1 MVKINSHFYINF
13 NLIKMNLLKSILF
26 FRIAKEKL
34 QPGEDGKY
42 GDITTIALHIG
53 PPTALSPELEKQIY
67 CFIEDSYHMLL
78 PRSNGRLAVDIQQYL
93 NRIGLDVPS
102 FMDRKPGTVVDV

>member
-1 MVKINSHFYINF
+1 MNIN
-13 NLIKMNLLKSILF
+13 LQKLILF

-42 GDITTIALHIG
+42 GDITTIALHKG
-53 PPTALSPELEKQIY
+53 PSSALSPELENEIY
-67 CFIEDSYHMLL
+67 FFIEDCYHMLL

-93 NRIGLDVPS
+93 NRIGMDVPS
-102 FMDRKPGTVVDV
+102 FVDRKPGKVVYIWNFTIQII